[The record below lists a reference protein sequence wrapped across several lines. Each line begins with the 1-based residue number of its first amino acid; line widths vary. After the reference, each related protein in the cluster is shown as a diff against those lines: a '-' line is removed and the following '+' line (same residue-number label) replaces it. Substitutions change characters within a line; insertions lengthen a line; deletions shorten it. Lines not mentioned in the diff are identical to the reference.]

1 MERHGQT
8 LYPLCEVLYK
18 KDNSE
23 GWYFGYMGGEEEE
36 CKKKCEKIKEENSW
50 YDYKCFVKSWWV
62 VKPDTEFQIYN
73 PRADRMHET
82 SSFIYSTQEQ
92 KYYYP
97 EEFIPYPKE
106 LTDIDDNFK
115 ITIRGE
121 GEDDNVWNPEDEE
134 DFQDKTEV
142 LILFGSTE
150 YENYVLADY
159 MIDDIKPFIGR
170 LKQENYSNLSVLE
183 YTNTKLLA
191 WKKYNNIRLII
202 QNYNEDD
209 VIVEYDKLIPE
220 NIFYREFN
228 KLHEKLK
235 YYINRRAKMYEE
247 FKEHEKFLHALKWI
261 YDKQNVNIPCEYILF
276 EDNKDKIET
285 LKAFAKQ
292 IHDNAKVNKY
302 CGIPYANIHLGE
314 YLYWLASNGNSIY
327 RTFSYSSRYLI
338 EDITRFIKSNVF
350 EYKENM
356 LLSDIAKQ
364 SLDKGCYYVTT
375 CTLNDK
381 DFKVYL
387 NGQVESE
394 KGSQEECKELEE
406 TIKEIYMNYP
416 DKSNFSVHTLW
427 YKLKEYYSRHG
438 KKCGLCGRDTEI
450 IMKIKV

>member
-23 GWYFGYMGGEEEE
+23 GWYFGCMGGEEEE
-36 CKKKCEKIKEENSW
+36 CKKKCEELKKEYSW

-62 VKPDTEFQIYN
+62 VKPATKFQIYT
-73 PRADRMHET
+73 PRADSMHET
-82 SSFIYSTQEQ
+82 SNFIYSTQEQ

-97 EEFIPYPKE
+97 EEIIPYPKKE
-106 LTDIDDNFK
+106 TEIDDNFK
-115 ITIRGE
+115 ITIKGE
-121 GEDDNVWNPEDEE
+121 GEDDNVWEPEDEE
-134 DFQDKTEV
+134 DFNEKTEV

-150 YENYVLADY
+150 YENFVLADY
-159 MIDDIKPFIGR
+159 MIEDIKPFIDR
-170 LKQENYSNLSVLE
+170 LEKENYSNLSVLE

-191 WKKYNNIRLII
+191 WKKDNTVRLII
-202 QNYNEDD
+202 QNYNDD
-209 VIVEYDKLIPE
+209 DIIIEYDKLIPE

-228 KLHEKLK
+228 KLYEKLG
-235 YYINRRAKMYEE
+235 YYINRRVKIYEE
-247 FKEHEKFLHALKWI
+247 FKKQEKFLHSLKWI

-292 IHDNAKVNKY
+292 IHDNAEVNEY
-302 CGIPYANIHLGE
+302 CGVPYANIHLGE
-314 YLYWLASNGNSIY
+314 YLYWLGINENSIY
-327 RTFSYSSRYLI
+327 RTYSYSSRYLI
-338 EDITRFIKSNVF
+338 EDIKKFIKSNVF

-356 LLSDIAKQ
+356 PLSDIANQ
-364 SLDKGCYYVTT
+364 SLDKGYYYVTE

-394 KGSQEECKELEE
+394 KGSQEECKQLEE
-406 TIKEIYMNYP
+406 TIKEIYRNY
-416 DKSNFSVHTLW
+416 KNKEKFSVSILW
-427 YKLKEYYSRHG
+427 NELTKHYTH
-438 KKCGLCGRDTEI
+438 CGLCGRDTDM